1 VVACACFLN
10 FGLDNQPAQ
19 SQEQVELELLLAVD
33 CSSSVSEQEYLLQMQ
48 GLGRAFR
55 DPAVLSA
62 LRTAGTRGIAV
73 SVMQW
78 AGVGSHVLAVG
89 WTRISDP
96 LEALDFSYRVERASR
111 LVEGGPTGLGDA
123 MSAARESVLT
133 NDFSAKRMVID
144 VSGDGQANEGIH
156 AATARAAAMKAGI
169 TVNGL
174 AILNEEKDLDRY
186 YLAGVVG
193 GPDSFLVTAYDYEDF
208 AHAIR
213 RKLIN
218 EISGSPL
225 SRHQNPEE
233 ERNLLSF
240 STVVAE

>member
-1 VVACACFLN
+1 
-10 FGLDNQPAQ
+10 
-19 SQEQVELELLLAVD
+19 
-33 CSSSVSEQEYLLQMQ
+33 M
-48 GLGRAFR
+48 
-55 DPAVLSA
+55 AVL
-62 LRTAGTRGIAV
+62 
-73 SVMQW
+73 QW
-78 AGVGSHVLAVG
+78 AGVGSHALALD

-96 LEALDFSYRVERASR
+96 LEALDFSYLVERAPR

-123 MSAARESVLT
+123 LSAARELVLT
-133 NDFSAKRMVID
+133 NGFVGKRMVID

-174 AILNEEKDLDRY
+174 AILNEENDLDRY

-208 AHAIR
+208 AHSIR

-225 SRHQNPEE
+225 SQVDDPSSQKRH
-233 ERNLLSF
+233 LSMTG
-240 STVVAE
+240 SYAAE